1 MSFHTKFIP
10 LAKPYSH
17 KIKNITFVVSSFGN
31 QNTSVCAEDMLFYI
45 LQHKVLNK
53 NQ

>member
-17 KIKNITFVVSSFGN
+17 KIKSITFVVSSFGN
-31 QNTSVCAEDMLFYI
+31 QNTSVCAEDMLFDM
-45 LQHKVLNK
+45 LQYKVSNK

>member
-1 MSFHTKFIP
+1 MLFYTRFIP

-17 KIKNITFVVSSFGN
+17 KIKSITFVVSSFGN
-31 QNTSVCAEDMLFYI
+31 QNTSVCAEDMLFDM
-45 LQHKVLNK
+45 LQNKVLNK